1 MAGGERI
8 PLIARIMHLA
18 NELEVHARLHR
29 AEAAVAM
36 ADYRAGGAFDPHL
49 VWLFCQAS
57 GRVLEVL
64 EARSPWEA
72 AMAAD
77 PGKRQLSEAGMDRA
91 AAAMASFTDLK
102 SDFTHAP
109 VEPRC
114 PRLNA
119 EWTHNR
125 SPDLETIRYRFG
137 GWSLPFA
144 AISVSSM
151 LTTSR
156 LRPSEGGAGGE
167 LAENHQHRVGDWM
180 TL

>member
-1 MAGGERI
+1 MAGGQRI
-8 PLIARIMHLA
+8 PLVARIMHPA

-102 SDFTHAP
+102 SDYTHACS
-109 VEPRC
+109 RTG
-114 PRLNA
+114 R
-119 EWTHNR
+119 
-125 SPDLETIRYRFG
+125 G
-137 GWSLPFA
+137 GC
-144 AISVSSM
+144 V
-151 LTTSR
+151 
-156 LRPSEGGAGGE
+156 RPW
-167 LAENHQHRVGDWM
+167 LADR
-180 TL
+180 